1 MTLPLIIAL
10 ISTSLVGLSLGALGS
25 GGSILVVPI
34 LIYIAGMPLREAI
47 AMSLAIVCGTSLVGA
62 VAHYRRGAIE
72 SRVVAVFAMTGMV
85 GAFIGSAGAHM
96 LPRTTMM
103 LSLSGVMAAAG
114 IRMWNSAS
122 VIRPR
127 SFSLAR
133 CLAAGFVV
141 GMLSGF
147 LGVGGGFLIVPA
159 LALFAGLSARAST
172 ASSLAIITLNSAS
185 GVVGQL
191 RFVSLETTLLAGF
204 ISFAVA
210 GLIAGIYLSDRLSE
224 SGIRRT
230 FGAFVLTLA
239 IGIAAAES
247 FKAFQLR

>member
-1 MTLPLIIAL
+1 
-10 ISTSLVGLSLGALGS
+10 
-25 GGSILVVPI
+25 
-34 LIYIAGMPLREAI
+34 
-47 AMSLAIVCGTSLVGA
+47 
-62 VAHYRRGAIE
+62 
-72 SRVVAVFAMTGMV
+72 
-85 GAFIGSAGAHM
+85 
-96 LPRTTMM
+96 
-103 LSLSGVMAAAG
+103 
-114 IRMWNSAS
+114 
-122 VIRPR
+122 
-127 SFSLAR
+127 
-133 CLAAGFVV
+133 
-141 GMLSGF
+141 MLSGF